1 MSEWLQQLGKRSINA
16 ADISDQNYEEL
27 ERLEHDGVKQV
38 NDANDAF
45 IQDLQSQVSA
55 DVQFYQAWF
64 GNKFQQ
70 YKDLGPLSTQIANV
84 TNKAL
89 EMEKVGEN
97 LIMLNNI
104 FLKVQLNL
112 KLISHNMLSQLTTL
126 KRVII

>member
-27 ERLEHDGVKQV
+27 DRLEHDGVKEV
-38 NDANDAF
+38 NAANDAF

-70 YKDLGPLSTQIANV
+70 YKDLG
-84 TNKAL
+84 
-89 EMEKVGEN
+89 
-97 LIMLNNI
+97 LNR
-104 FLKVQLNL
+104 L
-112 KLISHNMLSQLTTL
+112 
-126 KRVII
+126 